1 MDWVPEGVHEPVV
14 CVLYIVLSTISTIV
28 ALEFEKAVN
37 DIPKNIYSCQAVFH
51 NLGPANCF
59 FLFSMRTGSFLCKS
73 HAKNYRMILTGNGQI
88 ITVNLYEKQRNVLCV
103 RLLVESQ

>member
-59 FLFSMRTGSFLCKS
+59 FF
-73 HAKNYRMILTGNGQI
+73 ILNE
-88 ITVNLYEKQRNVLCV
+88 NR
-103 RLLVESQ
+103 